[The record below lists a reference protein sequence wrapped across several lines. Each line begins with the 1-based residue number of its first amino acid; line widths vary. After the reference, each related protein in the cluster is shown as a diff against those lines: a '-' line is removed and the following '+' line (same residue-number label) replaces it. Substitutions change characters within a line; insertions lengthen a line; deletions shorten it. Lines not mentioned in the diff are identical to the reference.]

1 MFRFRPTLSQLVNKV
16 LKIGFAPMVN
26 GTLIP
31 AAALEQIVEE
41 LWIGLD
47 KLALAHLCTE
57 STD

>member
-1 MFRFRPTLSQLVNKV
+1 M
-16 LKIGFAPMVN
+16 A
-26 GTLIP
+26 